1 MELENFRIT
10 KNEKLQKSQN
20 FINLNVSDKTKEND
34 EISTK
39 NLNKSFKIIKLRS
52 EKLEN

>member
-20 FINLNVSDKTKEND
+20 FINLNFSDKSLKTTKFQQKTSKD
-34 EISTK
+34 HPKSTK
-39 NLNKSFKIIKLRS
+39 FDEKS
-52 EKLEN
+52 